1 MAKFIDKNGEPLS
14 DEELMEA
21 SGGVEI
27 NPEHHWYGNK
37 YAICN
42 KCGCKDWDIID
53 CPSVNRLQIRCKKCG
68 NIEYRDMKS

>member
-14 DEELMEA
+14 EEELMEA

-42 KCGCKDWDIID
+42 KCKDVRTGISSTALRSTVCRSAARNAAI
-53 CPSVNRLQIRCKKCG
+53 SNTAI
-68 NIEYRDMKS
+68 